1 MKLWKKNLTI
11 LFCTTILIFGA
22 VFLYNYYKPHP
33 NYAELS
39 PVYSL
44 KVESLFESFQ
54 TNAQLSSEKY
64 NGKMIEISGIVSN
77 IENSGDLFIIVFEL
91 KAGIFG
97 AEGIRC
103 TLLPIFNSQ
112 AESIKALDSI
122 TIKGF
127 CAGYNEVDIML
138 NKCSIQNL

>member
-1 MKLWKKNLTI
+1 MNLWKKYLIVFSCII
-11 LFCTTILIFGA
+11 LVSLGT
-22 VFLYNYYKPHP
+22 VFLYQYYRPHP
-33 NYAELS
+33 NYAELDAD
-39 PVYSL
+39 YSL
-44 KVESLFESFQ
+44 KVEFLFESFQ

-77 IENSGDLFIIVFEL
+77 IEKSEDLIIIVFVL

-103 TLLPIFNSQ
+103 TLLPVFNTQ
-112 AESIKALDSI
+112 ARNISPSDTI
-122 TIKGF
+122 TIKGY

-138 NKCSIQNL
+138 NKCSI